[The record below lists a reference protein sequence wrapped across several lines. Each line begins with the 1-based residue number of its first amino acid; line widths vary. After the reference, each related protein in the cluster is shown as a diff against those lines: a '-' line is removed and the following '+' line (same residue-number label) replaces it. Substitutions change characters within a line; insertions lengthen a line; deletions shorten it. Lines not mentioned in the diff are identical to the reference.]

1 MVVSIFGTGTLWFLV
16 QLVTV
21 SVVVEVVVMVE
32 SGSSRLS
39 FGLDEAVVMRSDMV
53 ESVMAPLDS

>member
-32 SGSSRLS
+32 NGSSRLS
-39 FGLDEAVVMRSDMV
+39 LGLDEAVVMRSDMV